1 MPAKRVIIRK
11 DPAGIGAF
19 RELDLETRARE
30 LASFRDEVYANGSL
44 TQKAV
49 QKWIGGAIA
58 RQRLL
63 AGVVFGHIRW
73 PKSLGR
79 PLTPHLGDGFEFLHQ
94 RRNLNGVVDSSGNTH
109 DSSKLE
115 TMPAPFVHDASTAE
129 EYRVAFQFFADF
141 FNHFSYRM
149 REGPWER
156 PAGLRP
162 GYRFLDPY
170 QIVPFT
176 SDRSQTIILPDIQ
189 VRYIPLIRVGGIRV
203 LK

>member
-11 DPAGIGAF
+11 DPAGLGTF
-19 RELDLETRARE
+19 RDLDPIVRARE
-30 LASFRDEVYANGSL
+30 LASFRDEVAKQGPL

-49 QKWIGGAIA
+49 QKWIGSAIA

-73 PKSLGR
+73 PRSLGR
-79 PLTPHLGDGFEFLHQ
+79 PLIPNLGDAFEFLHQ
-94 RRNLNGVVDSSGNTH
+94 RLNLNGVDTPSGPVKTGV
-109 DSSKLE
+109 LQ
-115 TMPAPFVHDASTAE
+115 TMPAPFVHDASTAD

-170 QIVPFT
+170 EIVPFT
-176 SDRSQTIILPDIQ
+176 NDGTQTIFLPDIQ
-189 VRYIPLIRVGGIRV
+189 VRYVPLIRVGGMRV

>member
-1 MPAKRVIIRK
+1 MPAKRMIIRK
-11 DPAGIGAF
+11 DPAGIGTF
-19 RELDLETRARE
+19 RDLDVETRARE
-30 LASFRDEVYANGSL
+30 LGSFRDEVYANGSL
-44 TQKAV
+44 TRKAL

-79 PLTPHLGDGFEFLHQ
+79 PLTPNLGDAFEFLH
-94 RRNLNGVVDSSGNTH
+94 RRLNLNGVDTASGPE
-109 DSSKLE
+109 KRGVFQ
-115 TMPAPFVHDASTAE
+115 TMPAPFVHDASTAD
-129 EYRVAFQFFADF
+129 EYRVAFQFFGEL
-141 FNHFSYRM
+141 FNHFDYRM

-162 GYRFLDPY
+162 GYRFLDPDR
-170 QIVPFT
+170 IVPFT
-176 SDRSQTIILPDIQ
+176 CDGTQTIFLDDIQ
-189 VRYIPLIRVGGIRV
+189 VRYVPLIRVGGIRV

>member
-1 MPAKRVIIRK
+1 MPVKRVTIRK
-11 DPAGIGAF
+11 DPAGLGTF
-19 RELDLETRARE
+19 RDLDLETRARE
-30 LASFRDEVYANGSL
+30 LASFRDEVYKNGPL

-73 PKSLGR
+73 PRSLGR
-79 PLTPHLGDGFEFLHQ
+79 PLTPKLGDAFEFLHQ
-94 RRNLNGVVDSSGNTH
+94 RRNLKGVDSASGVIDKSTFQ
-109 DSSKLE
+109 
-115 TMPAPFVHDASTAE
+115 TMPAPFVHDASTAD
-129 EYRVAFQFFADF
+129 EYRVAFQFFAEL

-170 QIVPFT
+170 EIVPFT
-176 SDRSQTIILPDIQ
+176 SDGTQTIFLDDIQ
-189 VRYIPLIRVGGIRV
+189 VRYVPLIRVGGIRV

>member
-11 DPAGIGAF
+11 DPAGIGTF
-19 RELDLETRARE
+19 RDLDPESRARE
-30 LASFRDEVYANGSL
+30 LASFRDEVQQMGSL

-79 PLTPHLGDGFEFLHQ
+79 PLTPNLGDGFEFLHQ
-94 RRNLNGVVDSSGNTH
+94 RLNLNGAVGPSGPMDT
-109 DSSKLE
+109 STLQ
-115 TMPAPFVHDASTAE
+115 TMPVPFVHDASTAD

-176 SDRSQTIILPDIQ
+176 NDGTQTIFLPDIQ
-189 VRYIPLIRVGGIRV
+189 VRYVPLIRVGGIRV

>member
-11 DPAGIGAF
+11 NPSGSGTF
-19 RELDLETRARE
+19 RDLDLETRARE
-30 LASFRDEVYANGSL
+30 LASFRDEVYENGPL

-79 PLTPHLGDGFEFLHQ
+79 PLTPSLGDAFEFVHK
-94 RRNLNGVVDSSGNTH
+94 RKNLNGADSASGTVNT
-109 DSSKLE
+109 SVLQ
-115 TMPAPFVHDASTAE
+115 TMPAPFVHDASTVD
-129 EYRVAFQFFADF
+129 EYRVAFQFFGEL
-141 FNHFSYRM
+141 FNHFNYRM

-170 QIVPFT
+170 EIVPFT
-176 SDRSQTIILPDIQ
+176 SDGTQTIFLEDIQ
-189 VRYIPLIRVGGIRV
+189 VRYVPLIRVGGIRV